1 MNRNEGGGGD
11 SLLIVVGHGTG
22 TAAGDATLH
31 ALAAKLAAS
40 GNFDQVR
47 AAVLRGTPALVD
59 VLSQLDAGPGGQ
71 LPCLLPFM
79 MSDGVTFRRRL
90 MEAMAHIPSP
100 HRPLLYPPLGL
111 NPGLAQLIARRGKKA
126 ADAAAWAAAD
136 CRLLLIAH
144 GSLRDPASAQ
154 AARAHQERIAAQH
167 EFATVEVAFLD
178 QAPHL
183 DDVLAQTGSPL
194 LGVGLFAGEG
204 RHGADDMTQ
213 AFALA
218 ACPARYCGTIGGD
231 DGLATLAVGH
241 LKSAPQS
248 NL

>member
-111 NPGLAQLIARRGKKA
+111 NPGLAK
-126 ADAAAWAAAD
+126 
-136 CRLLLIAH
+136 
-144 GSLRDPASAQ
+144 
-154 AARAHQERIAAQH
+154 
-167 EFATVEVAFLD
+167 
-178 QAPHL
+178 
-183 DDVLAQTGSPL
+183 
-194 LGVGLFAGEG
+194 
-204 RHGADDMTQ
+204 
-213 AFALA
+213 
-218 ACPARYCGTIGGD
+218 GGI
-231 DGLATLAVGH
+231 
-241 LKSAPQS
+241 
-248 NL
+248 